1 MAEIDAASDPPWT
14 GGEDV
19 MDGTLVTNVNPAP
32 RPGGLRVLIVED
44 SPLLTAR
51 LVELLET
58 LPTVQAVTTCDN
70 EAAARHAVLAADVVI
85 LDLHLKQGSGFGVLK
100 RMLQR
105 EERPVVFVCTN
116 HDIPGYRRRA
126 FDLGADYFLDKSRDL
141 PELPL
146 MLQRL
151 ARGERVAKGRF
162 VHRPSAE
169 EPATG
174 LA

>member
-1 MAEIDAASDPPWT
+1 
-14 GGEDV
+14 
-19 MDGTLVTNVNPAP
+19 MDSTPVTNVNAP
-32 RPGGLRVLIVED
+32 PRVGGLRVLLVED

-51 LVELLET
+51 LVEILEA

-70 EAAARHAVLAADVVI
+70 EAAARSASLAADVVI

-100 RMLQR
+100 RLLER
-105 EERPVVFVCTN
+105 GERPVVFVCTN

-151 ARGERVAKGRF
+151 TRGEPVARGRF

-169 EPATG
+169 EAGAPG

>member
-1 MAEIDAASDPPWT
+1 
-14 GGEDV
+14 
-19 MDGTLVTNVNPAP
+19 MDGMLVTNVNAVP
-32 RPGGLRVLIVED
+32 RTAGLRVLLVED

-51 LVELLET
+51 LIEILEP

-70 EAAARHAVLAADVVI
+70 EAAARTAALAADVVI

-100 RMLQR
+100 RLLER
-105 EERPVVFVCTN
+105 EERPIVFVCTN

-141 PELPL
+141 PELPV
-146 MLQRL
+146 MLLRL
-151 ARGERVAKGRF
+151 ARGERVARGRF

-169 EPATG
+169 EVAGVT
-174 LA
+174 

>member
-1 MAEIDAASDPPWT
+1 
-14 GGEDV
+14 
-19 MDGTLVTNVNPAP
+19 MDGMLVTNVNAVP
-32 RPGGLRVLIVED
+32 RTAGLRVLLVED

-51 LVELLET
+51 LIEILEP

-70 EAAARHAVLAADVVI
+70 EAAARTAALAADVVI

-100 RMLQR
+100 RLL
-105 EERPVVFVCTN
+105 ERDEHPVVFVCTN

-141 PELPL
+141 PELPM
-146 MLQRL
+146 MLLRL
-151 ARGERVAKGRF
+151 ARGERVARGRF

-169 EPATG
+169 EVAGVT
-174 LA
+174 

>member
-1 MAEIDAASDPPWT
+1 
-14 GGEDV
+14 
-19 MDGTLVTNVNPAP
+19 MDGMLVTNVNPVP
-32 RPGGLRVLIVED
+32 RPGGLRVLVVED

-58 LPTVQAVTTCDN
+58 LPTVQAVTTCDD
-70 EAAARHAVLAADVVI
+70 EVSARSAILAADIVI

-100 RMLQR
+100 RVQER
-105 EERPVVFVCTN
+105 EPRPVVFVCTN

-141 PELPL
+141 PELPV

-151 ARGERVAKGRF
+151 ARGERVARGRF
-162 VHRPSAE
+162 VHRPSGE
-169 EPATG
+169 EIAGT
-174 LA
+174 A

>member
-1 MAEIDAASDPPWT
+1 
-14 GGEDV
+14 
-19 MDGTLVTNVNPAP
+19 MDGMLVTNVNAVP
-32 RPGGLRVLIVED
+32 RTAGLRVLLVED

-51 LVELLET
+51 LIEILEP

-70 EAAARHAVLAADVVI
+70 EAAARTAALAADVVI

-100 RMLQR
+100 RLLER
-105 EERPVVFVCTN
+105 EERPIVFVCTN

-141 PELPL
+141 PELPM
-146 MLQRL
+146 MLLRL
-151 ARGERVAKGRF
+151 ARGERVARGRF

-169 EPATG
+169 EVAGVT
-174 LA
+174 